1 MKRVV
6 VFGLSANPPTGLGG
20 HAGLVRWAATRAR
33 LEAWD
38 GEGPDEVWVL
48 PVYRHA
54 FRAKRDM
61 ASFEHRMAM
70 AKLAF
75 EHLPHLSARVRVLD
89 TERTVAEAF
98 AVRDARAVPGTID
111 VVRFLRD
118 DHPGVAFALLLGAD
132 TYRDLLEGRWKESE
146 ALLKMVA
153 ILAVPR
159 PGVSTSVPAAEDP
172 PALDEISSSAVRAD
186 FAGRAIALQPSVRA
200 YIEAHGLYGAKA
212 IR

>member
-20 HAGLVRWAATRAR
+20 HAGLVGWAANRAR
-33 LEAWD
+33 LEAWG

-48 PVYRHA
+48 PVFRHA

-61 ASFEHRMAM
+61 AAFEHRMAM

-75 EHLPHLSARVRVLD
+75 EDLPHLTARVRVLD

-98 AVRDARAVPGTID
+98 AARDARAVPGTID
-111 VVRFLRD
+111 IIRCLRR
-118 DHPGVAFALLLGAD
+118 DHPGVDFALLLGAD

-146 ALLKMVA
+146 ALLEMVA

-159 PGVSTSVPAAEDP
+159 RGVSTSVPAPDDA

-186 FAGRAIALQPSVRA
+186 FVGWAHALQPAVRA

-212 IR
+212 TR